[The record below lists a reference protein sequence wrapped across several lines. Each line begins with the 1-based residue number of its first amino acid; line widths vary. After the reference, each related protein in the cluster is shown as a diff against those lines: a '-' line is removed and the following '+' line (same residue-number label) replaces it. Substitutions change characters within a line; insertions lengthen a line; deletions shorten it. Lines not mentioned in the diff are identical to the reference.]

1 MNNKRYQH
9 ILFDLDGTLTDPM
22 IGITSSVK
30 YALSYFNIEVE
41 DLRSLCPF
49 IGPPLKT
56 SFKDFYQFTDEQAD
70 VAIAK
75 YREYFSKQG
84 IFENTLYQGIDEL
97 LRLLTENEMKIY
109 LATSKPQ
116 PFAQQILEYFHLE
129 SYFTFVGGSTFDGSR
144 SEKANVIQYVLD
156 STDIKTRSD
165 VVMIGDRKYDIKGA
179 KANNIDS
186 IGIGFPGVVTSEGRI
201 GVLYGYG
208 DEEELANAGANKIVT
223 DIKELSSFLLTGNI
237 PI

>member
-56 SFKDFYQFTDEQAD
+56 SFKE
-70 VAIAK
+70 
-75 YREYFSKQG
+75 
-84 IFENTLYQGIDEL
+84 
-97 LRLLTENEMKIY
+97 
-109 LATSKPQ
+109 
-116 PFAQQILEYFHLE
+116 QILEYFHLE

-144 SEKANVIQYVLD
+144 SEKADVIQYVLD

-165 VVMIGDRKYDIKGA
+165 VVMIGDRKYDIEGA

-186 IGIGFPGVVTSEGRI
+186 I

>member
-70 VAIAK
+70 VA
-75 YREYFSKQG
+75 
-84 IFENTLYQGIDEL
+84 TDEL

-144 SEKANVIQYVLD
+144 SEKADVIQYVLD

-186 IGIGFPGVVTSEGRI
+186 IG
-201 GVLYGYG
+201 VLYGYG

>member
-75 YREYFSKQG
+75 Y
-84 IFENTLYQGIDEL
+84 
-97 LRLLTENEMKIY
+97 EMKIY

-144 SEKANVIQYVLD
+144 SEKADVIQYVLD
-156 STDIKTRSD
+156 STDIKH
-165 VVMIGDRKYDIKGA
+165 G
-179 KANNIDS
+179 
-186 IGIGFPGVVTSEGRI
+186 
-201 GVLYGYG
+201 
-208 DEEELANAGANKIVT
+208 
-223 DIKELSSFLLTGNI
+223 LT
-237 PI
+237 

>member
-9 ILFDLDGTLTDPM
+9 ILFDLDGTLTDPV

-84 IFENTLYQGIDEL
+84 IFENTLYQGTDEL

-144 SEKANVIQYVLD
+144 SEKADVIQYVLD
-156 STDIKTRSD
+156 STDIKH
-165 VVMIGDRKYDIKGA
+165 G
-179 KANNIDS
+179 
-186 IGIGFPGVVTSEGRI
+186 
-201 GVLYGYG
+201 
-208 DEEELANAGANKIVT
+208 
-223 DIKELSSFLLTGNI
+223 LT
-237 PI
+237 

>member
-1 MNNKRYQH
+1 
-9 ILFDLDGTLTDPM
+9 M

-56 SFKDFYQFTDEQAD
+56 SFKDFYQFTDEQTD

-109 LATSKPQ
+109 LAKAATLRSTNSRIFPLRILFCICWRKHIRRKP
-116 PFAQQILEYFHLE
+116 F
-129 SYFTFVGGSTFDGSR
+129 
-144 SEKANVIQYVLD
+144 
-156 STDIKTRSD
+156 
-165 VVMIGDRKYDIKGA
+165 RKSGCNTICIRQHRYK
-179 KANNIDS
+179 NT
-186 IGIGFPGVVTSEGRI
+186 V
-201 GVLYGYG
+201 
-208 DEEELANAGANKIVT
+208 
-223 DIKELSSFLLTGNI
+223 
-237 PI
+237 

>member
-1 MNNKRYQH
+1 M
-9 ILFDLDGTLTDPM
+9 FDLDGTLTDPM

-84 IFENTLYQGIDEL
+84 IFENTLYQGTDEL

-144 SEKANVIQYVLD
+144 SEKADVIQYVLD

-165 VVMIGDRKYDIKGA
+165 VVMIGDRKYDIEGA

-186 IGIGFPGVVTSEGRI
+186 I

-208 DEEELANAGANKIVT
+208 DEEELANARAIVT

>member
-70 VAIAK
+70 VA
-75 YREYFSKQG
+75 
-84 IFENTLYQGIDEL
+84 
-97 LRLLTENEMKIY
+97 M
-109 LATSKPQ
+109 ATS
-116 PFAQQILEYFHLE
+116 AC
-129 SYFTFVGGSTFDGSR
+129 
-144 SEKANVIQYVLD
+144 
-156 STDIKTRSD
+156 
-165 VVMIGDRKYDIKGA
+165 
-179 KANNIDS
+179 
-186 IGIGFPGVVTSEGRI
+186 
-201 GVLYGYG
+201 
-208 DEEELANAGANKIVT
+208 
-223 DIKELSSFLLTGNI
+223 SSVN
-237 PI
+237 

>member
-129 SYFTFVGGSTFDGSR
+129 SYFTFVRRKPFR
-144 SEKANVIQYVLD
+144 KSECNTICIRQHRYKNTV
-156 STDIKTRSD
+156 
-165 VVMIGDRKYDIKGA
+165 
-179 KANNIDS
+179 
-186 IGIGFPGVVTSEGRI
+186 
-201 GVLYGYG
+201 
-208 DEEELANAGANKIVT
+208 
-223 DIKELSSFLLTGNI
+223 
-237 PI
+237 